1 MCRGRIVVEEGW
13 CLVAV
18 NSLSVVVVV
27 VGVSGSAVA
36 LSSARRE

>member
-1 MCRGRIVVEEGW
+1 MVEEGW